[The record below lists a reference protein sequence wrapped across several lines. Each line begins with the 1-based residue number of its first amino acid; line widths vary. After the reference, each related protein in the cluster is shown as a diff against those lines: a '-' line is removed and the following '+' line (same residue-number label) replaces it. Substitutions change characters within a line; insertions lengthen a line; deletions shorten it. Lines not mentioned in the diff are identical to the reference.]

1 MIFPSPRKPREVEM
15 RFRKTLT
22 LCILT
27 TGLFFA
33 LSSWAQEQPYTQ
45 EQVSN
50 MVRAGLGDDFG
61 AKLIGER
68 GITFVPAEGFL
79 QSLKAAGAKDAFLNA
94 LRATKTPKPGSV
106 KKPIS
111 RVQVFALLA
120 AQVPSGRVAGMV
132 TRRGIDFDAQEDY
145 LRQVRMGGGDDD
157 LISALKSA
165 KVIKTATVDQAAQA
179 RQAEVQQHAARG
191 AELTKKGQYTEAEK
205 EFRAALRL
213 DSQDADLHASLGVVL
228 GQQQKWDDAA
238 SAVREAIRLNPNN
251 DLAHA
256 LLGVA
261 LGGKGDLDGMVSE
274 EREAFRLN
282 PYNDAAHFSAGVAL
296 GNKGDWDGAIA
307 QYREALHINSNNPMG
322 HYNLG
327 TALGNKGDWD
337 GAITE
342 FRAAV
347 RINPDNEMAHY
358 NLGTALGSKGNW
370 DGEITE
376 ERETLRLNPKNDA
389 AHCNLGVALLR
400 KGELPAA
407 LEEFRTAYM
416 NDPNKTTCKQN
427 YERLQQ
433 QLKK

>member
-1 MIFPSPRKPREVEM
+1 M

-22 LCILT
+22 FCILV

-33 LSSWAQEQPYTQ
+33 LSAKAQEQPYTQ
-45 EQVSN
+45 DQVSN

-61 AKLIGER
+61 ARLIGER
-68 GITFVPAEGFL
+68 GITFVPSESFL
-79 QSLKAAGAKDAFLNA
+79 QSLKAAGAKDAFLTA
-94 LRATKTPKPGSV
+94 LRAGKAAKPVSV
-106 KKPIS
+106 KQPINP
-111 RVQVFALLA
+111 VQIFALLS
-120 AQVPSGRVAGMV
+120 AQVPSQRVAGMV
-132 TRRGIDFDAQEDY
+132 VQRGVDFDVNEDY
-145 LRQVRMGGGDDD
+145 LRQVRMGGGDEE
-157 LISALKSA
+157 LVNALKSA
-165 KVIKTATVDQAAQA
+165 KVTKPAALDPARA
-179 RQAEVQQHAARG
+179 RQAEVLQRAAHG
-191 AELTKKGQYTEAEK
+191 AELTKKGQYAEAEQ
-205 EFRAALRL
+205 EFRAALQL
-213 DSQDADLHASLGVVL
+213 DPRNADLYSSLGVVQ

-238 SAVREAIRLNPNN
+238 SSVREALRLNPNN

-261 LGGKGDLDGMVSE
+261 LGGKGDMDGMVSE
-274 EREAFRLN
+274 EREALRLN
-282 PYNDAAHFSAGVAL
+282 PSNDAAHFSVGVAL

-307 QYREALHINSNNPMG
+307 EYRQALRTNPYNQMA

-327 TALGNKGDWD
+327 FALGEKGDWD
-337 GAITE
+337 NAITE
-342 FRAAV
+342 FRSAL
-347 RINPDNEMAHY
+347 RINPNNEMAHY

-416 NDPNKTTCKQN
+416 NDPNKATCKQN

-433 QLKK
+433 RMSK